1 MLPSLKNAMPLA
13 SIHCIYTLSHE
24 WNPVEMLSWSVSC
37 FSAFSASIFTWS
49 NFSVSS
55 LLADCSSR
63 WSTRIL
69 FSFTCM
75 AWQNWNMTLELSEK
89 WGNSKTNGG
98 VDQVYHGKS
107 THAGLQPKMETQQAA
122 VKLQRG
128 FWASNVEVWSK
139 HGTITSK
146 FDASDKPPMQVHS
159 WPVLE
164 KKYTW
169 NKISGCR
176 EGGWK
181 NVPAAAHHDWG
192 LK

>member
-24 WNPVEMLSWSVSC
+24 WNPVEMLSWFVSC

-75 AWQNWNMTLELSEK
+75 AWQN
-89 WGNSKTNGG
+89 
-98 VDQVYHGKS
+98 HGKS

-159 WPVLE
+159 WSVLE

-192 LK
+192 LT

>member
-24 WNPVEMLSWSVSC
+24 WNPVEMLSWFVSC

-89 WGNSKTNGG
+89 WGKQQNKWRSWSSLPWKIHTCRAPTKNGDSAG
-98 VDQVYHGKS
+98 SGETATWILSIERGGLIQTWDYHQQIWCFWQT
-107 THAGLQPKMETQQAA
+107 THAGPQLVGAWK
-122 VKLQRG
+122 K
-128 FWASNVEVWSK
+128 
-139 HGTITSK
+139 IY
-146 FDASDKPPMQVHS
+146 
-159 WPVLE
+159 LE
-164 KKYTW
+164 
-169 NKISGCR
+169 
-176 EGGWK
+176 
-181 NVPAAAHHDWG
+181 
-192 LK
+192 